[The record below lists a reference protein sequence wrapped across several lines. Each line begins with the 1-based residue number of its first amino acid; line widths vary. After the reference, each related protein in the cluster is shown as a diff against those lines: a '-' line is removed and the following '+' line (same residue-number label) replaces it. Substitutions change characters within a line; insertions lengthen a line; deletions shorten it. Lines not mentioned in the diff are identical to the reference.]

1 MKRYVILILILA
13 IAGAAVLPAAAAT
26 DGCPAPKIRMM
37 PTKVTSDLITQDQGD
52 SLNDYYANSLRNAN
66 PGIQI
71 LGNPDMSAALN
82 LSRGRLL
89 VGDDINGTRGLKA
102 VASSIGAEYLVTL
115 TVGTVGSV
123 YQLHTTIVDAD
134 LGTVIV
140 FADTETTSV
149 RGLLDAVDAQVVKI
163 GDLSALIETHETA
176 NPSPPRAPLLSVSIQ
191 PESVAPEKSRDTTTI
206 TVTVKNCKG
215 DLVPGTKVYFEP
227 YTARGWVTTE
237 GGESEDVA
245 HWGWQ
250 VATTGADGTARAT
263 YHLDTKKGTTAGHDT
278 IDIVTTE
285 RGQKD
290 VHAKAEVLINGVNL
304 EVLPQK
310 DVIGPKQATDIYI
323 SLFELS
329 RAGERTP
336 LGGKVLYID
345 ETRLPNDAGV
355 VKMGPTDSGG
365 NPITAADG
373 TVVLKFVAGEE
384 ERLNR
389 IRILYYPDTGT
400 GDGVNSPVPVEAWAE
415 IEVKADEYVATV
427 NWHESGSLDYE
438 YSWQYDYYQWDYE
451 YDFTLFTKTQ
461 KEKNTGQETTDGTF
475 TYTNDLSYYTE
486 GRTMFD
492 TPFSTG
498 YAIVPFEEQ
507 WDVNANVKGTITGYE
522 TINTALEE
530 RLSTLFIPVTPFPI
544 PFEVSGGTDYEG
556 SITYKLSEGNEITDS
571 GDGSIANTKAIR
583 VLGSGPQTGIMGDTL
598 AMVSDEHPDYS
609 LTMML
614 KRMSAAIE
622 KNMEVSDPKIT
633 GLLTKGGTNVYAKRW
648 SVYESN
654 SYHGDLFT
662 WLSSTARM
670 DLDAEF
676 TREVTLGAVK
686 Q

>member
-1 MKRYVILILILA
+1 MKRYLILILILA
-13 IAGAAVLPAAAAT
+13 MAATAVLPAAAA
-26 DGCPAPKIRMM
+26 DECPAPKIRMM
-37 PTKVTSDLITQDQGD
+37 PTKVTSDLITQGQGD

-66 PGIQI
+66 PGLRI
-71 LGNPDMSAALN
+71 LGKTDVAAVLN
-82 LSRGRLL
+82 LSNQQLL
-89 VGDDINGTRGLKA
+89 LGDDINGSRGLEA
-102 VASSIGAEYLVTL
+102 SSSSIGAEYLVTL

-123 YQLHTTIVDAD
+123 YQLQMTIIDTD
-134 LGTVIV
+134 LGTAIYR
-140 FADTETTSV
+140 DNTETTSV
-149 RGLLDAVDAQVVKI
+149 RGLLDAVDTQVAKI
-163 GDLSALIETHETA
+163 GDLSAFIESYEAAHPA
-176 NPSPPRAPLLSVSIQ
+176 PPRAPSISVSIR
-191 PESVAPEKSRDTTTI
+191 PESVTPEKSRDTTTI
-206 TVTVKNCKG
+206 TVTVRNCKG
-215 DLVPGTKVYFEP
+215 DVVPGTKVYFEP
-227 YTARGWVTTE
+227 YPARGRVTTE
-237 GGESEDVA
+237 AGESEEA
-245 HWGWQ
+245 GHWGWQ
-250 VATTGADGTARAT
+250 VATTGDDGTARAI
-263 YHLDTKKGTTAGHDT
+263 YHLDTSKGTAAGHDT
-278 IDIVTTE
+278 VDIITVG
-285 RGQKD
+285 RGQKN
-290 VHAKAEVLINGVNL
+290 VHATAKIPINGVYI
-304 EVLPQK
+304 EVIPLK
-310 DVIGPKQATDIYI
+310 DVIGPKQSTDIYI

-329 RAGERTP
+329 GTGEKTP

-345 ETRLPNDAGV
+345 ESRLPNDAGV
-355 VKMGPTDSGG
+355 VVMGPTDSGG

-389 IRILYYPDTGT
+389 IRILYTDSGT
-400 GDGVNSPVPVEAWAE
+400 KGDDGVTSPVPVEAWAE

-427 NWHESGSLDYE
+427 NWRESGSLDYE

-451 YDFTLFTKTQ
+451 YDFTLFTQTQ

-475 TYTNDLSYYTE
+475 TYTNDLTYYTE

-507 WDVNANVKGTITGYE
+507 WDVNANVKGAITSYE

-544 PFEVSGGTDYEG
+544 PFDVSGGTGYKG
-556 SITYKLSEGNEITDS
+556 SITYKLSGENQITDS

-598 AMVSDEHPDYS
+598 AMVSSEHPDYS

-614 KRMSAAIE
+614 KHMSGAID

-633 GLLTKGGTNVYAKRW
+633 GLLTKAGENVYAKRW
-648 SVYESN
+648 SVHESN
-654 SYHGDLFT
+654 SYHADLFT

-670 DLDAEF
+670 DMDAEF